1 MLSYSRRR
9 QLKAPEFNKK
19 RHRLPRKVKSQAEK
33 P

>member
-9 QLKAPEFNKK
+9 QPKPPKFNKK
-19 RHRLPRKVKSQAEK
+19 RHSLPRKVKSQAEK